1 MKMKDISTLNLADVN
16 LKLEEIRAELF
27 NSRIQKTTSGI
38 EKPHLVKGM
47 KKDVARLLT
56 QKTNLLK
63 NISTNNEANS

>member
-16 LKLEEIRAELF
+16 LKLEEIRASLF
-27 NSRIQKTTSGI
+27 DSRIQKTTSGI

-56 QKTNLLK
+56 QRTNLLK
-63 NISTNNEANS
+63 EQSMKNKANA